1 MGKILEITD
10 WKEIFVRFKILQD
23 SIKYLALFCLFK
35 YINLSEKLTSLNIE
49 KSYQNIFLPI
59 KPFYVTRKDL
69 FVEVASSQTEVVA
82 GSVGGVLVLAII
94 VLILGIIVQRRYS
107 CICNIG
113 NYLATHGFH

>member
-1 MGKILEITD
+1 MKRYLKD
-10 WKEIFVRFKILQD
+10 LKFYND
-23 SIKYLALFCLFK
+23 SINILALFCLFK
-35 YINLSEKLTSLNIE
+35 YINLSEKLTSINIE
-49 KSYQNIFLPI
+49 KLYQSIFLSI

-69 FVEVASSQTEVVA
+69 FVEVASSQTEAVA

-94 VLILGIIVQRRYS
+94 VLILRIIVQRRYS

>member
-1 MGKILEITD
+1 M
-10 WKEIFVRFKILQD
+10 
-23 SIKYLALFCLFK
+23 
-35 YINLSEKLTSLNIE
+35 SEKLTSLNIE
-49 KSYQNIFLPI
+49 KSYQNILLPI
-59 KPFYVTRKDL
+59 KPFYVTRKDF